1 MEKILVTVIIP
12 AFNRPD
18 MLRRAIQSALSQSH
32 RDLEILIV
40 DDGSSIDLN
49 PIIKEFD
56 DRRMTYHKRSINLG
70 VSGARNRGIELA
82 KGEYIA
88 LLDSD
93 DEWKPEKI
101 ERQLQDLRSKGP
113 DFKVSYTLI
122 DLYYDDTGKI
132 VERNGYSKEGN
143 ILDDLVFNE
152 LLETPSS
159 WLAETKALK
168 EVGGFDESISWGEDW
183 DILLRLAQIC
193 KIALLNERL
202 TVKHEHPGVRL
213 SHDLDG
219 KRGTLNSFIRIYKNN
234 FQLFRRYPKARSSL
248 LINMAY
254 YQGTL
259 ADRSGARRTL
269 IKAIIVYPF
278 WLLPY
283 ISLAIN
289 LKKSVFS
296 RE

>member
-18 MLRRAIQSALSQSH
+18 MLRRAIQSALAQTY
-32 RDLEILIV
+32 RDLEILII
-40 DDGSSIDLN
+40 DDGSSIDLSS
-49 PIIKEFD
+49 IVKEFD
-56 DRRMTYHKRSINLG
+56 DRRISYHKRSINLC
-70 VSGARNRGIELA
+70 VAGARNRGIELA
-82 KGEYIA
+82 KGEYVA

-101 ERQLQDLRSKGP
+101 ERQLRDLRNKGP
-113 DFKVSYTLI
+113 DFKLSYTLI
-122 DLYYDDTGKI
+122 DLFYDETGKI
-132 VERNGYSKEGN
+132 VERNGYSKEGD

-159 WLAETKALK
+159 WMAETKVLK
-168 EVGGFDESISWGEDW
+168 EVGGFDHNISWGEDW
-183 DILLRLAQIC
+183 DILLKLAQRC
-193 KIALLNERL
+193 KIALINERL
-202 TVKHEHPGVRL
+202 TVKHEHSGVRL
-213 SHDLDG
+213 SNNLDG
-219 KRGTLNSFIRIYKNN
+219 KRGTLDSFIRIYKNN

-254 YQGTL
+254 YQWTM

-283 ISLAIN
+283 VSLAIN